1 MTIFFSNKKLR
12 RSIENDAE
20 RRKRFGTEM
29 ANKINL
35 RMGTLLAAKTLA
47 DFLPPY
53 SGPERCHELRGML
66 KGIFSI
72 DLKHPYRLLFKPT
85 EDQQNEQT
93 DNLQHWG
100 KIDEVIIVG
109 IEDTHD

>member
-1 MTIFFSNKKLR
+1 MLIYFSDKKLK
-12 RSIENDAE
+12 RSIESDDE
-20 RRKRFGTEM
+20 RRKRFGVEM

-35 RMGTLLAAKTLA
+35 RMGALSAAKNLA

-53 SGPERCHELRGML
+53 SGPERCHELRGVL

-72 DLKHPYRLLFKPT
+72 DLKHQYRLLFKPT
-85 EDQQNEQT
+85 ENQQKET
-93 DNLQHWG
+93 YNLQDWE
-100 KIDEVIIVG
+100 KIDEVTIVG

>member
-1 MTIFFSNKKLR
+1 MVIFFSNNKLK
-12 RSIENDAE
+12 RSVENDVE
-20 RRKRFGTEM
+20 RRKRFGVDM

-35 RMGTLLAAKTLA
+35 RMEGLQAAKNLA

-53 SGPERCHELRGML
+53 SGPERCHELHGVL

-72 DLKHPYRLLFKPT
+72 DLKNPYRLLFKPT
-85 EDQQNEQT
+85 ENQQKET
-93 DNLQHWG
+93 YNLQDWE
-100 KIDEVIIVG
+100 KINEVTIMG